1 MTTQSV
7 HPSFAVLII
16 YDGDCTF
23 CNAYTQLLQLQQ
35 TVGPVE
41 LLSAR
46 SDDVRVQYYA
56 QCGYDLNEGML
67 VVTQNQVYAGAAAV
81 HWLSLH
87 LAGKGIFATVHRWVF
102 NHAWLASLLYPLLK
116 LGRRCWLTLCGRSL
130 IAQPNK
136 TRDLS

>member
-7 HPSFAVLII
+7 HSSFAVLII

-23 CNAYTQLLQLQQ
+23 CKAYTQLLQLQQ

-56 QCGYDLNEGML
+56 QLGYDLNEGML

-87 LAGKGIFATVHRWVF
+87 LSGNGIFATVHRWVF
-102 NHAWLASLLYPLLK
+102 NHAWLARLLYPLLK
-116 LGRRCWLTLCGRSL
+116 LGRRCWLALRGRSL
-130 IAQPNK
+130 ISQPKK
-136 TRDLS
+136 TLL